1 MVFLIFGGYMYL
13 HYTDAIDESGP
24 FSHLIEISFEMYIFS
39 QFAIILTSLINKS
52 RIDKYLTNQ
61 PIIEN
66 KKSLENLKP
75 IARSNMYYALLH
87 IPMLGVGALAAVVSI
102 LNYGLVNAGL
112 VIAISVLTGRI
123 VKGVKA
129 SEERIQ
135 QIECASDELEA
146 ELEEIIK
153 CWLHKPLPN
162 F

>member
-1 MVFLIFGGYMYL
+1 MYL
-13 HYTDAIDESGP
+13 HYTDGIDESGP
-24 FSHLIEISFEMYIFS
+24 FSHLIQISFEMYIFS

-52 RIDKYLTNQ
+52 RIDKCLTNQ

-123 VKGVKA
+123 VKRVKA

>member
-1 MVFLIFGGYMYL
+1 
-13 HYTDAIDESGP
+13 
-24 FSHLIEISFEMYIFS
+24 
-39 QFAIILTSLINKS
+39 
-52 RIDKYLTNQ
+52 
-61 PIIEN
+61 
-66 KKSLENLKP
+66 LENLKP